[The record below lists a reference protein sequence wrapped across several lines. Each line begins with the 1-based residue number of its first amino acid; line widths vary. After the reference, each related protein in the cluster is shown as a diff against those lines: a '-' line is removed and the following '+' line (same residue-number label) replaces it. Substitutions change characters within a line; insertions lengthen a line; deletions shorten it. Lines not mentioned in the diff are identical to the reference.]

1 MMNALLSP
9 TSVTLLLVA
18 FVVIPLLR
26 FFKPQIKGWFGEIL
40 VHQLLT
46 HRLDQNVYRVV
57 RNVMLP
63 TEDGTT
69 QIDHIVVS
77 RFGIFVIE
85 TKNYKGWIFGSERQ
99 AKWTQK
105 IFRVTNSFQNPIHQN
120 YKHIKT
126 LAELTGIPETH
137 SKSTIVFL
145 GDATFKTEMPACVM
159 YAGDL
164 AKFIRSHTT
173 VLIQDEQVP
182 EVVAAISA
190 WAGTVSRVQRGQHVA
205 QLQEKHGA
213 VSAAADAPACPKC
226 GQSMALRTKRSG
238 AGQFWGCS
246 TYPRCR
252 GIREAA

>member
-77 RFGIFVIE
+77 RYGIFVIE

-126 LAELTGIPETH
+126 LAELTGIPEPTP
-137 SKSTIVFL
+137 SPPSSFW
-145 GDATFKTEMPACVM
+145 ATP
-159 YAGDL
+159 
-164 AKFIRSHTT
+164 
-173 VLIQDEQVP
+173 P
-182 EVVAAISA
+182 
-190 WAGTVSRVQRGQHVA
+190 SR
-205 QLQEKHGA
+205 
-213 VSAAADAPACPKC
+213 
-226 GQSMALRTKRSG
+226 
-238 AGQFWGCS
+238 
-246 TYPRCR
+246 PRCR
-252 GIREAA
+252 PASCMPGIWPSSSARIRRC